1 MKTAEFV
8 ICSQCLYWED
18 CENKENHDGCYFGEK
33 KEEENMNMYDEL
45 KAWADKWGV
54 KYTEELANEKWCCHR
69 LYFESETYYPAEFL
83 YNPETGDFSWYG
95 GD

>member
-1 MKTAEFV
+1 
-8 ICSQCLYWED
+8 
-18 CENKENHDGCYFGEK
+18 
-33 KEEENMNMYDEL
+33 MNMYEEL

-69 LYFESETYYPAEFL
+69 LCFESETYYPAEL
-83 YNPETGDFSWYG
+83 QYNPKTGDFSWYG